1 MWLNHEEYELEGWWE
16 VYYLLQIAYSLEAF
30 LYLLSYSVNLT
41 NLTFQDSKRGD
52 FREMFIH
59 HLTTNLLTLLS
70 YSFNFTR
77 VGTYILYLHDFSDVP
92 IDISKMFNFLK
103 LKIPTAIGFSLIV
116 VCWIYARMYVFGF
129 YVIWSVIFDTPH
141 SEFTSITSGSELYY
155 NTYKSIFVVA
165 LTILYLLHCY
175 WLKLFFR
182 MGILLV
188 RKFETHDLSEHKD
201 GEEYEYI
208 RGRANSLS
216 EYDLQRLDED
226 SDIAMKIKDA
236 ECYYGNKI
244 AKYFDGTA
252 FKGFV
257 KSGGYEVSVGWW
269 QIVFDDG
276 DIEDWDEKEIQAGR
290 QLYKDVYLDEN
301 GERNEVL
308 TPPRRQNISQSGAGR
323 GRVKID

>member
-1 MWLNHEEYELEGWWE
+1 
-16 VYYLLQIAYSLEAF
+16 
-30 LYLLSYSVNLT
+30 
-41 NLTFQDSKRGD
+41 
-52 FREMFIH
+52 
-59 HLTTNLLTLLS
+59 
-70 YSFNFTR
+70 
-77 VGTYILYLHDFSDVP
+77 
-92 IDISKMFNFLK
+92 
-103 LKIPTAIGFSLIV
+103 
-116 VCWIYARMYVFGF
+116 
-129 YVIWSVIFDTPH
+129 
-141 SEFTSITSGSELYY
+141 
-155 NTYKSIFVVA
+155 
-165 LTILYLLHCY
+165 
-175 WLKLFFR
+175 
-182 MGILLV
+182 
-188 RKFETHDLSEHKD
+188 
-201 GEEYEYI
+201 
-208 RGRANSLS
+208 
-216 EYDLQRLDED
+216 
-226 SDIAMKIKDA
+226 MKIKDA